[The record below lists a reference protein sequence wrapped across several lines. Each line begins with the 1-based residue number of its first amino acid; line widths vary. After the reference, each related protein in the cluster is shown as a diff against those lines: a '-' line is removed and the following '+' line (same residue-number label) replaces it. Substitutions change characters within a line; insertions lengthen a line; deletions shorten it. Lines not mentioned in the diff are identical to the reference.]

1 LYRTTVLLG
10 VCAVDSLKNEAMRK
24 RFELSPIL
32 GSLPIS
38 EVVVP
43 TKSRDELPP
52 VLLALQTI
60 FLDPEYHH
68 KMFLIVEPV
77 ILDGKKQTGR
87 EGMSIWEV
95 IVLSVIR
102 LTLNTNYDRLL
113 WIANSDRYVRQIMGV
128 QGGSHGFSSEEK
140 QYSLTAL
147 KENIGLL
154 KLDAIGQIN
163 SLVLEAGHGHLKKK
177 TRKLLGSRPI
187 AMS

>member
-1 LYRTTVLLG
+1 
-10 VCAVDSLKNEAMRK
+10 M
-24 RFELSPIL
+24 L

-38 EVVVP
+38 QVMIP

-60 FLDPEYHH
+60 FLSQEYHQ
-68 KMFLIVEPV
+68 KMFLIVEPG
-77 ILDGKKQTGR
+77 ILRDKKQTGR

-113 WIANSDRYVRQIMGV
+113 WIANSDKYVRQLMGI
-128 QGGSHGFSSEEK
+128 QGDSHGFSSEEK

-154 KLDAIGQIN
+154 NLEAIEQIN
-163 SLVLEAGHGHLKKK
+163 ALVLEVGYDCLKKK
-177 TRKLLGSRPI
+177 TRRLLGSRPI
-187 AMS
+187 VML